1 MSNKSQ
7 ETVIRTPDQRL
18 RVFVSSTLQELI
30 EERVGAREAIT
41 ALRLSPVMFEMGA
54 RPHPPRDLYRAY
66 LEQSDIFI
74 GIYWQLYGWT
84 APDMEISGLEDEYR
98 LSGDKPKLIYIKSAA
113 PEREPRL
120 KELLDRV
127 QSDGVSYKP
136 FSTAAELRGLIQDD
150 LAMLLTERF
159 DQGRAPR
166 VSAVA
171 SPSELPTGAVTFLF
185 SDIEGSTQLASA
197 LRSDYSDLLQA
208 QRGILRDAYGKH
220 RGREIRAEGDS
231 FFAVFASPK
240 DALGA
245 AVEGQRGLS
254 AHHWPESAPVRV
266 RMGLH
271 TGEASATGAGYEGI
285 EVNRAARIAAAA
297 HGGQVLMSGCTWAL
311 LKDDQPTGVELRDLG
326 EHRLKDFP
334 GPEHIYQVA
343 IDGLPADFPALRALA
358 ATPSNPPLAATPT
371 NLTTQLTRFIGRERE
386 LEETKA
392 RLLKARLLT
401 ISGAGGLGK
410 TRLSIELAAS
420 VSDVFNAGVW
430 FIELAGL
437 SDRSLVPHAVATVV
451 GLRESANEALEVTL
465 SRHLGSLRALIV
477 LDNCEHLVE
486 GCAQLV
492 QVLLQRCPVLTVLAT
507 SREVLEVPGEVV
519 WRLSPLALPEAER
532 SDAVE
537 ELLRSEAVALFVDRA
552 TLADPSFRLD
562 QQNAARVAGI
572 CSRLDGIPLALE
584 LAAARIAVMSLE
596 DLASRLEDR
605 FHALRGGSRTAAPRQ
620 QTLRATIDWSHEL
633 LTDVERALFRRLS
646 VFAGGFGLEA
656 AEAVCASADLD
667 KDDIVD
673 VLARLVDKSL
683 VNSGDRSG
691 GRTRY
696 RILETIREYATE
708 RLSQAGESSGIRRRH
723 AEFYLRLAEEGE
735 RALRGAGQSEWL
747 RRLDQE
753 LDNFRAA
760 LAWAEEEDPGLGLRL
775 AADLVGYWFT
785 RGVVREGRDCLD
797 RFLAACAVDTPGRL
811 KAMNGAGLLASV
823 QGEIDD
829 ARRLLQQSIELS
841 EAGQDLQSLATGLS
855 YLGRLEAVGSI
866 GSGVSGREHLQ
877 RAISLSREVGDRP
890 GEGFSLGYLGYI
902 EYYAFGDLVRGAE
915 LLRQS
920 VDLLVELG
928 DRLTSL
934 RLRLGLGL
942 IALEKGDVA
951 EARRRWS
958 EALALSSELRDT
970 WTIGLYLECFS
981 ALAAH
986 ESQAERA
993 MTLTGAA
1000 EMVRSRYAVACP
1012 PPLRAKIEQWVAPVR
1027 DELGTRSEEALAR
1040 GRSMSLDAAIA
1051 FALEESSPNV

>member
-1 MSNKSQ
+1 MSNASQ

-30 EERVGAREAIT
+30 EERGGAREAIT
-41 ALRLSPVMFEMGA
+41 ALRLSPVMFELGA

-74 GIYWQLYGWT
+74 GIYWQRYGWI

-98 LSGDKPKLIYIKSAA
+98 LSGDRPKLIYIKSAA

-159 DQGRAPR
+159 DQGRVPR
-166 VSAVA
+166 ASAVA

-185 SDIEGSTQLASA
+185 SDIEGSTQLASV

-208 QRGILRDAYGKH
+208 HRAILHEAYGKH
-220 RGREIRAEGDS
+220 HGREIRAEGDS
-231 FFAVFASPK
+231 FFVVFGSPK
-240 DALGA
+240 EALAA
-245 AVEGQRGLS
+245 AVEGQLGLS
-254 AHHWPESAPVRV
+254 AHHWPERAPVRV

-271 TGEASATGAGYEGI
+271 TGEASVTGAGYEGV

-297 HGGQVLMSGCTWAL
+297 HGGQVLISGCTWAL
-311 LKDDQPTGVELRDLG
+311 LKDDLPAGVALRDLG

-334 GPEHIYQVA
+334 GPEHLYQVG
-343 IDGLPADFPALRALA
+343 IDGLPADFPALRSLA
-358 ATPSNPPLAATPT
+358 ATPSNLALAATPN
-371 NLTTQLTRFIGRERE
+371 NLVTQLTRFIGRERD
-386 LEETKA
+386 LEETRA
-392 RLLKARLLT
+392 LLLNSRLVT

-420 VSDVFNAGVW
+420 VLEAFNAGVW

-437 SDRSLVPHAVATVV
+437 SDGSLVPHAVATVV
-451 GLRESANEALEVTL
+451 GVRESGHEPLEAAL
-465 SRHLGSLRALIV
+465 SRQLGSLRALIV
-477 LDNCEHLVE
+477 LDNCEHLVD

-519 WRLSPLALPEAER
+519 WRLSPLALPKGER
-532 SDAVE
+532 SDAVD

-562 QQNAARVAGI
+562 RQNAARVAGI

-584 LAAARIAVMSLE
+584 LAAARISVMSLE

-605 FHALRGGSRTAAPRQ
+605 FRALRSGSRTAAPRQ

-656 AEAVCASADLD
+656 AEAVCAGADLD
-667 KDDIVD
+667 REDVVD
-673 VLARLVDKSL
+673 VLSRLVDKSL
-683 VNSGDRSG
+683 VTSGDRSG

-696 RILETIREYATE
+696 RILETIREYARE
-708 RLSQAGESSGIRRRH
+708 RLGEASESPGIQRRH
-723 AEFYLRLAEEGE
+723 AQYYLRLAEQGEG
-735 RALRGAGQSEWL
+735 ALRGGGQSEWL

-760 LAWAEEEDPGLGLRL
+760 LVWAQEEDPALGLRL
-775 AADLVGYWFT
+775 AAALVGYWFT
-785 RGVVREGRDCLD
+785 RGVVREGRDWLE
-797 RFLAACAVDTPGRL
+797 RLLAACAPDTPYRA
-811 KAMNGAGLLASV
+811 KALNGAGLLATA
-823 QGEIDD
+823 QGAIED

-841 EAGQDLQSLATGLS
+841 ETGQDLPSLATGLS
-855 YLGRLEAVGSI
+855 YLGRLEAVGYI
-866 GSGVSGREHLQ
+866 GSGVQAREHLQ
-877 RAISLSREVGDRP
+877 RAISLSRELGDRP
-890 GEGFSLGYLGYI
+890 GEGFSLAYLGYY
-902 EYYAFGDLVRGAE
+902 EYYAAGDLVHGGE
-915 LLRQS
+915 LLQRS

-928 DRLTSL
+928 DRMMAL
-934 RLRLGLGL
+934 RPMLGLGL
-942 IALEKGDVA
+942 IALEMGEVA
-951 EARRRWS
+951 EARQRWR

-1000 EMVRSRYAVACP
+1000 EMVRSRYAVDCP
-1012 PPLRAKIEQWVAPVR
+1012 PPLKAKIERWVAPVR

-1051 FALEESSPNV
+1051 YAMEER

>member
-1 MSNKSQ
+1 MSNSSQ
-7 ETVIRTPDQRL
+7 DRVIRTPDQRL

-74 GIYWQLYGWT
+74 GIYWQRYGWI

-98 LSGDKPKLIYIKSAA
+98 HSGDKPKLIYIKAAA

-120 KELLDRV
+120 KELLDRLE
-127 QSDGVSYKP
+127 SDGVSYKP

-159 DQGRAPR
+159 DQGRGPR
-166 VSAVA
+166 TSAVA
-171 SPSELPTGAVTFLF
+171 SPSELPTGAVTFLL

-197 LRSDYSDLLQA
+197 LRSDYSELLQA
-208 QRGILRDAYGKH
+208 QRAILRDACGKH

-231 FFAVFASPK
+231 SFVVFASPK
-240 DALGA
+240 DALAA
-245 AVEGQRGLS
+245 AVEGQLGLS
-254 AHHWPESAPVRV
+254 AYHWPEGAPVRV

-271 TGEASATGAGYEGI
+271 TGEASTTGAGYEGI

-297 HGGQVLMSGCTWAL
+297 HGGQVLMSGSTWAL
-311 LKDDQPTGVELRDLG
+311 LKDDRPTGVALRDLG

-358 ATPSNPPLAATPT
+358 ATPSNPLNATPN
-371 NLTTQLTRFIGRERE
+371 NLVTQLTRFIGRERD
-386 LEETKA
+386 LEETRA
-392 RLLKARLLT
+392 RLLNARLVT
-401 ISGAGGLGK
+401 ISGGGGLGK
-410 TRLSIELAAS
+410 TRLSIELATT
-420 VSDVFNAGVW
+420 VSQVFNAGVW

-437 SDRSLVPHAVATVV
+437 SDGSLVPHAVATVV
-451 GLRESANEALEVTL
+451 GVRESANEPLEATL

-519 WRLSPLALPEAER
+519 WRLSPLALPEAAR

-562 QQNAARVAGI
+562 QQNAARVVGI

-584 LAAARIAVMSLE
+584 LAAARISVMSLE

-605 FHALRGGSRTAAPRQ
+605 FRALRSGSRTANPRQ

-633 LTDVERALFRRLS
+633 LTDVERVLFRRLS

-656 AEAVCASADLD
+656 AEAVCADADLEKLD
-667 KDDIVD
+667 VVD
-673 VLARLVDKSL
+673 VLSRLVDKSL
-683 VNSGDRSG
+683 VLSGDRSG

-696 RILETIREYATE
+696 RILETIRQYAGE
-708 RLSQAGESSGIRRRH
+708 RLREAGESSGIQRHH
-723 AEFYLRLAEEGE
+723 AEYYLQLAEEGDG
-735 RALRGAGQSEWL
+735 ALRGRGQSEWL

-760 LAWAEEEDPGLGLRL
+760 LAWAQEEDPGLGLRL

-785 RGVVREGRDCLD
+785 RGVVREGRDWLD
-797 RFLAACAVDTPGRL
+797 RFLAACAADTPCRL

-823 QGEIDD
+823 QGAIED

-841 EAGQDLQSLATGLS
+841 EAGHDLQSLATGLS
-855 YLGRLEAVGSI
+855 YLGRMEAVGSI
-866 GSGVSGREHLQ
+866 GSGISGREHLQ
-877 RAISLSREVGDRP
+877 KAISLSRELGDRP

-902 EYYAFGDLVRGAE
+902 EYYAFGDLIRGAE
-915 LLRQS
+915 LLQQS

-934 RLRLGLGL
+934 RLILGLGL
-942 IALEKGDVA
+942 IALEKGDVG
-951 EARRRWS
+951 EARHRWS

-993 MTLTGAA
+993 MTLSGAA
-1000 EMVRSRYAVACP
+1000 EMVRSRYGVACP
-1012 PPLRAKIEQWVAPVR
+1012 PPLRAKIEQWVEPVR
-1027 DELGTRSEEALAR
+1027 DELGTRSERAVAR

-1051 FALEESSPNV
+1051 FALEERSPNT